1 MNLPCGISFRRLLGV
16 VAAVA
21 VGVVFHAPSG
31 AAEDSK
37 PDDRVTLR
45 VQVPAPQAT
54 APWERATRE
63 VFEEFVRTHPHIDMA
78 SAQGLVLEGAGEVN
92 ALLGI
97 AGGVSPDVFD
107 LFFRSVQGYM
117 DQGFLAPLDEYL
129 DTWEREADVPDQL
142 WPVVTAPDG
151 RRYGAVYTWPTVY
164 LVYRRDLFEEVGLN
178 PDRAPRNWD
187 ELYDYAQRLSNPD
200 MVIDSAL
207 NPTAGYGRMGLFLQ
221 TGSWIWPNFVWQA
234 GGEIVQQ
241 RPDGRWEAVFDS
253 PAAVRALEFYQK
265 LRWRK
270 WKRGEREYTGV
281 VRTGLASDQAGEYA
295 RNFGRGEVAMAIMPL
310 RRLQDVLEAG
320 VVPLDAIGIAPIPAG
335 PTGIRASM
343 VDGDVWC
350 VAGRLAGDKRKTDAA
365 WEYIRFATS
374 DRAHEIETRIYVEAG
389 WGKFVRNPYWLEQ
402 FGYHE
407 YFREIDAQHMA
418 AFNEVLEHGRP
429 EPYCPDYNGISMEMT
444 IPISR
449 ALRDPETDPEAELKA
464 IVKRVNTYF
473 LKLHPE
479 DEMRFKR
486 RVGIAIAVFFAG
498 AMGLMGYM
506 FVKSLTRRVADAS
519 SGLSAALKVSRWK
532 HFYAWLFLL
541 PAVGT
546 ILFWRYVP
554 LVRGSGMSFY
564 DYRILGESVFVGL
577 DNFIEAVG
585 QPLFWRALYH
595 TFFYTAL
602 TMTFG
607 FVTPIVLALLLSEV
621 PRLKITFRM
630 LFYLPALTSSLV
642 LMFLWKNLMYDPTP
656 AGLMNRILGF
666 LGIPSQTW
674 LLNPALAMF
683 CIVLPAVWAGAGPGS
698 IIYLAALK
706 TVPDELYE
714 AAEVDGAGVFGKIR
728 LVTLPY
734 MKALIIIN
742 FLGAFIGSF
751 HATQNIFVMTMGG
764 PEQATHTLS
773 LEIFFNAFLY
783 LKMGYATAMAWILGS
798 MLIGFTLYQLRIFQK
813 VQFTAGAA
821 REAR

>member
-1 MNLPCGISFRRLLGV
+1 MSFAPPA
-16 VAAVA
+16 VAAL
-21 VGVVFHAPSG
+21 
-31 AAEDSK
+31 ED
-37 PDDRVTLR
+37 DDGDERVTLR
-45 VQVPAPQAT
+45 VNVPPPQAT
-54 APWERATRE
+54 APWDRATRE
-63 VFEEFVRTHPHIDMA
+63 VFEEFVRTHPHIEM
-78 SAQGLVLEGAGEVN
+78 SAARGLALEGMGEVN

-97 AGGVSPDVFD
+97 AGGVSPDVFS

-129 DTWEREADVPDQL
+129 ETWQVEPRVPDQL
-142 WPVVTAPDG
+142 WPVVTGRDG

-164 LVYRRDLFEEVGLN
+164 LVYRRDLFEQVGLN

-187 ELYDYAQRLSNPD
+187 ELYDYARRLSNPD
-200 MVIDSAL
+200 MIVDTAL
-207 NPTAGYGRMGLFLQ
+207 NPRAGYGRMGLFLQ

-234 GGEIVQQ
+234 GGDIV
-241 RPDGRWEAVFDS
+241 RKRADGRWEAVFDS
-253 PAAVRALEFYQK
+253 PEAIRALEFYRK
-265 LRWRK
+265 LRWSK
-270 WKRGEREYTGV
+270 WTRGGREYTGV
-281 VRTGLASDQAGEYA
+281 VRVGLATDQPGEYA
-295 RNFGRGEVAMAIMPL
+295 RNFARGEVAMAIMPL
-310 RRLQDVLEAG
+310 RRLQNVLEAG
-320 VVPLDAIGIAPIPAG
+320 VVPLEAIGIAPLPAG

-350 VAGRLAGDKRKTDAA
+350 VAGRLAGDRRKMDAA

-374 DRAHEIETRIYVEAG
+374 DAAHEIETRVYVEAG

-402 FGYHE
+402 FGYRE
-407 YFREIDAQHMA
+407 YFREVDPQHLA
-418 AFNEVLEHGRP
+418 AFDEVLEYGRP
-429 EPYCPDYNGISMEMT
+429 EPYCPDYNGISMEMG

-449 ALRDPETDPEAELKA
+449 VLRDPRADPAAELEA

-479 DEMRFKR
+479 GEMRFKR
-486 RVGIAIAVFFAG
+486 RVGVALACFLALVLGLAGYVFIKAL
-498 AMGLMGYM
+498 A
-506 FVKSLTRRVADAS
+506 RRVAAAS
-519 SGLSAALKVSRWK
+519 SGLSAALRASRWK

-546 ILFWRYVP
+546 ILFWRYIP
-554 LVRGSGMSFY
+554 LLRGSAMSFY
-564 DYRILGESVFVGL
+564 DYKILGESVFVGL

-585 QPLFWRALYH
+585 QPLFWRSLYH

-607 FVTPIVLALLLSEV
+607 FVTPIILALFLSEV
-621 PRLKITFRM
+621 PRFKITFRM
-630 LFYLPALTSSLV
+630 LFYLPALTSALV

-656 AGLMNRILGF
+656 AGLLNRIAGF
-666 LGIPSQTW
+666 FGIPPQTW
-674 LLNPALAMF
+674 LLDPRLAMF

-706 TVPDELYE
+706 TVPEELYE
-714 AAEVDGAGVFGKIR
+714 AAEVDGAGPLAKVR

-783 LKMGYATAMAWILGS
+783 LKMGYATAMAWILAS
-798 MLIGFTLYQLRIFQK
+798 MLVGFTLYQLRIFQR

-821 REAR
+821 REAQQA